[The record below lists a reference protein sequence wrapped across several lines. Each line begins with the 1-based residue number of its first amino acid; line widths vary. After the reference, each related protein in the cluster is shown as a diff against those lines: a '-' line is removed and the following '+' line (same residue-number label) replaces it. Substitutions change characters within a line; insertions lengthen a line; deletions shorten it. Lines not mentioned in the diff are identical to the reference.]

1 MSLVL
6 EMLFASLPRVDQQSV
21 HVGADSTMRFFA
33 VWVSPTLA
41 SLDLHVKHLQ
51 TSNSRLKFRNIQ
63 SLRENSWQSKAQ
75 SSKLLICSASWLK
88 SWSTTFKSM
97 IIIIHYPLLRMKNH
111 TSPPPVF
118 FRIHGFPNI
127 WPSNNLENH
136 GSTQEFVETHGL
148 TGLTV

>member
-1 MSLVL
+1 MMSLVL

-21 HVGADSTMRFFA
+21 HVGADSTMRFCC
-33 VWVSPTLA
+33 VSQSNTCQSRSPC
-41 SLDLHVKHLQ
+41 LQ
-51 TSNSRLKFRNIQ
+51 TSANIGTSNPWGKIADNQ
-63 SLRENSWQSKAQ
+63 NP
-75 SSKLLICSASWLK
+75 SKLLICSASWLK

-111 TSPPPVF
+111 TSPPVF

-127 WPSNNLENH
+127 WPSNNLENY
-136 GSTQEFVETHGL
+136 GSTQEFGETHGL